1 MLGGYLLHHQCTLFT
16 RQAVPINAT
25 NNRSRATPLILTLLV
40 AFGAVSTD
48 LYLAGLPAI
57 VQEFNSTPAQGQLSV
72 SIFMLGFGFGQLCY
86 GPFSDYYGRLPL
98 LKIGLTFYVLTSL
111 LCWLAGS
118 MEMLLVARLLQ
129 GVAAASGPVVARAI
143 VVDIYQRD
151 DAIRVM
157 GYLAS
162 AMAIVPAIAPIIG
175 SVLLYWFS
183 WHSHFI
189 ALALFASVGLLG
201 VLLVLEETSPTKGQ
215 NKPRISSIVTQIPR
229 YLRRRQFVG
238 YLLMGSSLFGGMFG
252 YISNSSFVVINVI
265 GVAAAQ
271 FGFVFAV
278 SVVGYMTGAF
288 SGARLLARL
297 GQRGCVSFGL
307 ALALLS
313 ACVLLGYTLLAAQTT
328 LLFILPLTVYF
339 FAAGILLP
347 NCQATA
353 LTLYA
358 GSAGGASS
366 VYGFVSVMI
375 GAGSGALVGR
385 LYTAT
390 AVPVAVG
397 VFAGALIAVL
407 AFTLLVKPTQQY
419 AHQTA

>member
-1 MLGGYLLHHQCTLFT
+1 MGIYCIIKSPRHVN
-16 RQAVPINAT
+16 RQAVSINAT
-25 NNRSRATPLILTLLV
+25 HPRSRATPLVLTLLV

-72 SIFMLGFGFGQLCY
+72 SIFMLGFGVGQLCY

-98 LKIGLTFYVLTSL
+98 LKIGLTFYVFASL
-111 LCWLAGS
+111 LCWLAAS

-129 GVAAASGPVVARAI
+129 GLAAASGPVVARAI
-143 VVDIYQRD
+143 VVDIYKRD

-162 AMAIVPAIAPIIG
+162 AMAIVPAIAPILG

-189 ALALFASVGLLG
+189 ALAFFASVGLLG
-201 VLLVLEETSPTKGQ
+201 VLLVLQETSPTKGQ
-215 NKPRISSIVTQIPR
+215 NKPHISSVVTQIPR
-229 YLRRRQFVG
+229 YLGRRQFLG
-238 YLLMGSSLFGGMFG
+238 YLLVGSSLFGGMFG
-252 YISNSSFVVINVI
+252 YISNSSFVVIDVI
-265 GVAAAQ
+265 GVPASQ

-278 SVVGYMTGAF
+278 TVLGYMTGAF

-307 ALALLS
+307 AIALLS
-313 ACVLLGYTLLAAQTT
+313 ASGLLAYTLLAAETT
-328 LLFILPLTVYF
+328 LVFVLPLTLYF

-353 LTLYA
+353 LTLYS

-366 VYGFVSVMI
+366 VYGFSSVMI

-385 LYTAT
+385 LYDGT
-390 AVPVAVG
+390 AVPVAAG
-397 VFAGALIAVL
+397 VFCGAVMAVL
-407 AFTLLVKPTQQY
+407 AFTLLVKPTQAD

>member
-1 MLGGYLLHHQCTLFT
+1 M
-16 RQAVPINAT
+16 PINAT
-25 NNRSRATPLILTLLV
+25 NNRSRATPLVLTLLV

-57 VQEFNSTPAQGQLSV
+57 VQEFNSTPAQGQLTV
-72 SIFMLGFGFGQLCY
+72 SIFMLGFGCGQLCY

-98 LKIGLTFYVLTSL
+98 LKIGLTFYVLASL
-111 LCWLAGS
+111 LCWLAAS

-143 VVDIYQRD
+143 VVDTYKHN

-175 SVLLYWFS
+175 SVLLHWFS

-189 ALALFASVGLLG
+189 ALALFATVGLLG

-215 NKPRISSIVTQIPR
+215 RKPHISSIVTQIP
-229 YLRRRQFVG
+229 YFLRRRQFVG
-238 YLLMGSSLFGGMFG
+238 YLLVGGSLFGGMFG
-252 YISNSSFVVINVI
+252 YISNSSFIVVDVI
-265 GVAAAQ
+265 GVPAAQ

-278 SVVGYMTGAF
+278 TVLGYMAGAF
-288 SGARLLARL
+288 SGARLLVRL

-307 ALALLS
+307 AIAALSAAALL
-313 ACVLLGYTLLAAQTT
+313 VYTLMAAQPT
-328 LLFILPLTVYF
+328 LIFIVPLTVYF

-358 GSAGGASS
+358 GNAGGASS
-366 VYGFVSVMI
+366 VYGFASVMI
-375 GAGSGALVGR
+375 GAGSGVLVGR
-385 LYTAT
+385 LYNAT
-390 AVPVAVG
+390 AVPVAAG
-397 VFAGALIAVL
+397 VFCGALVAAL
-407 AFTLLVKPTQQY
+407 AFALLVKPTQLD
-419 AHQTA
+419 AHQSA